1 MGERTEGN
9 QELGSDE
16 RKKNFFPECG
26 DSLKVVPNNFDDG
39 SEYLDQLDKKIASRQ
54 KQHIEEMNEVNESI
68 EAIKRND
75 VARQKRYKQNEQ
87 LKTVLRAELTEEGI
101 KRMFAENLEYLRGI
115 RSGNISSDRHSKFF
129 ESAGSRQ
136 QLFYRQ
142 ILSPFSDLQVDWTE
156 REIFKHW
163 DKKQN
168 EQYVS
173 RVLLPECLIKIY
185 MDYFGFIKTE
195 AEKRIFETPPSDD
208 EDSDENTFL

>member
-1 MGERTEGN
+1 MGGRTEGN
-9 QELGSDE
+9 QKLGSVE
-16 RKKNFFPECG
+16 RKNELYPEFE
-26 DSLKVVPNNFDDG
+26 DPLKVIPDWFDDG
-39 SEYLDQLDKKIASRQ
+39 SEYLDQLDKEIASRQ
-54 KQHIEEMNEVNESI
+54 KQHAEEMKKVKESI
-68 EAIKRND
+68 EAIKRKD
-75 VARQKRYKQNEQ
+75 VERQKRYKQNEQ
-87 LKTVLRAELTEEGI
+87 LRAALRAKLTEEEI

-115 RSGNISSDRHSKFF
+115 SSGNISSDRHGKFY
-129 ESAGSRQ
+129 ESAGTRQ

-142 ILSPFSDLQVDWTE
+142 ILSPFSDEQVDWTE

-163 DKKQN
+163 DKKKH